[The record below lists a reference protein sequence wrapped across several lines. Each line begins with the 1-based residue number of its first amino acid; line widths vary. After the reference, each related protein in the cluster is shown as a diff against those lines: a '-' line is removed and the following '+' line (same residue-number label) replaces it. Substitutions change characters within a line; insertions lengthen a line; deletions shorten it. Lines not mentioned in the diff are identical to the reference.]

1 MSLRFKALRSSSNY
15 NKTQFADL
23 MQVAYRT
30 VSLVLKENKEIAIK
44 TERIKQLEAYSIHYN
59 YYYEFYGEY
68 LLDNHSVLPFRMIF
82 SLFM

>member
-1 MSLRFKALRSSSNY
+1 MTYLISVFSVYTKLETLSFDAVINDYS
-15 NKTQFADL
+15 
-23 MQVAYRT
+23 